1 MDENS
6 IRDAVQRF
14 RFDRFKAEEEE
25 WVYYVQRFETELA
38 LHRLLVGDNT
48 ADTRRN
54 LLLSKVG
61 TEAFRVLVD
70 HFRPEDV
77 TTKTYVQLK
86 DALKKHFQ
94 KKVCILAERVKF
106 TFRHRKDEETIP
118 HCTASYSRKL

>member
-48 ADTRRN
+48 ADTRRT

-61 TEAFRVLVD
+61 PGAFRVLVD

-86 DALKKHFQ
+86 DALKIHFQ

-106 TFRHRKDEETIP
+106 TFRHRK
-118 HCTASYSRKL
+118 